1 MRPIFLLPIHPTRPP
16 QLSFRRPPSPEGRV
30 LKRAKRLQRSFR
42 VLLTAAMATA
52 ASLALLAVSA
62 AHSWA
67 EEGFF
72 IADKPPAV
80 QRLWSSVYA
89 FVCEGR
95 KDAYT
100 ATAFLVAKIDKDP
113 PGTRRRM
120 MADYYFVTAGHAI
133 AACKRR
139 KRYLAENLNEPE
151 FEEDGITVRRR
162 AARFSGAESV
172 YVDDTYDL
180 AVVKVTAA
188 ADAKVGRPVKVGD
201 SCDRALKRE
210 VYAIGFPGVENRRS
224 LKMKRETKRW
234 SRGVF
239 VGLGKAD
246 FQDVEAIYFAATVDS
261 LPGSSGSES
270 TVPAKYMA
278 SPSSHSALPTPTTPP
293 RLQRLVSPLLS
304 RQRRFSPPVTP
315 IA

>member
-1 MRPIFLLPIHPTRPP
+1 MRQHVRRVRGAGVQSEAGVRLLLGIAI
-16 QLSFRRPPSPEGRV
+16 LV
-30 LKRAKRLQRSFR
+30 L
-42 VLLTAAMATA
+42 AALPA
-52 ASLALLAVSA
+52 A
-62 AHSWA
+62 A

-72 IADKPPAV
+72 IAGKPPAV
-80 QRLWSSVYA
+80 QRLWPSVYA

-151 FEEDGITVRRR
+151 FEEDGITVRPRPKR
-162 AARFSGAESV
+162 LRQAEAV

-180 AVVKVTAA
+180 AVVKVTAV
-188 ADAKVGRPVKVGD
+188 ADAKIGRPVKVGGQ
-201 SCDRALKRE
+201 CDRALKRE
-210 VYAIGFPGVENRRS
+210 VYTIGFPGVENRRS

-261 LPGSSGSES
+261 LPGSSGGPVIDRTGMLVGVVAKGASGPDNKFRY
-270 TVPAKYMA
+270 TVNPNDPLDWQTFLAPCDA
-278 SPSSHSALPTPTTPP
+278 VL
-293 RLQRLVSPLLS
+293 RILQRAGL
-304 RQRRFSPPVTP
+304 R
-315 IA
+315 